1 MLETI
6 LILLILLMIVGG
18 LLALEADT
26 MLVSIISVGA
36 LGFLRAIAFLMLGA
50 PDLAI
55 TQVVVEVVALVILIR
70 ATLHRDFSPPAPRR
84 PIVPRVLAV
93 TLLLVVAVIGAGVFR
108 DFPAFGTPA
117 MDRFAD
123 APAGHYLQHGLAETG
138 AANLVTAVIL
148 DYRAYDTLGEATVLF
163 VSILGALTILRRR
176 ARPGHGARGK
186 EAATS

>member
-6 LILLILLMIVGG
+6 LVLLILLMIVGG
-18 LLALEADT
+18 LVALESDT
-26 MLVSIISVGA
+26 MLVAIISVGA

-70 ATLHRDFSPPAPRR
+70 ATLHRDFAPPAPR
-84 PIVPRVLAV
+84 PSLVPRVVAV
-93 TLLLVVAVIGAGVFR
+93 TLLLLVAIVGAGVFR
-108 DFPAFGTPA
+108 DFPAFGVPG

-123 APAGHYLQHGLAETG
+123 TPSGHYLQNGLAETG

-148 DYRAYDTLGEATVLF
+148 DYRGYDTLGEATVLF

-176 ARPGHGARGK
+176 ARRGNGHGK
-186 EAATS
+186 EAAPS